1 MQVQRLWIKDFR
13 NIENL
18 DLEFSP
24 HLNIFIG
31 ENGSGKT
38 NIMEA
43 LCLSLSLKSHREN
56 KNLNFISYGKD
67 RSDIKSRILFS
78 DSTEATSH
86 LCILPNKRSVR
97 FDGQGAMKK
106 NELRLSCPVVFF
118 APEDLDLI
126 KGGPLIRRN
135 FIDDTISFISPKYR
149 TELKEYYTVLRQKNT
164 LLRTYRDWDKEIL
177 RLYNE
182 KLAVNGTN
190 IARYR
195 IKFLQEFDKYFYS
208 LHEVISPSS
217 DISLNYISDVYDSV
231 EKSVSEEI
239 YFTELEKKM
248 PDEINARQSLTG
260 VHKDDIAVIL
270 GGRNSRSFAS
280 QGQQRSLAICLKL
293 SVIDFY
299 KEKTDRN
306 AIVMLDDVMSEL
318 DRNRRSQLLQ
328 IIKDNQ
334 CFITSTED
342 NFSSDYHKKY
352 TFSVRSG
359 KAVKL

>member
-1 MQVQRLWIKDFR
+1 
-13 NIENL
+13 
-18 DLEFSP
+18 
-24 HLNIFIG
+24 
-31 ENGSGKT
+31 
-38 NIMEA
+38 
-43 LCLSLSLKSHREN
+43 
-56 KNLNFISYGKD
+56 
-67 RSDIKSRILFS
+67 
-78 DSTEATSH
+78 
-86 LCILPNKRSVR
+86 
-97 FDGQGAMKK
+97 
-106 NELRLSCPVVFF
+106 
-118 APEDLDLI
+118 
-126 KGGPLIRRN
+126 
-135 FIDDTISFISPKYR
+135 
-149 TELKEYYTVLRQKNT
+149 
-164 LLRTYRDWDKEIL
+164 
-177 RLYNE
+177 
-182 KLAVNGTN
+182 
-190 IARYR
+190 
-195 IKFLQEFDKYFYS
+195 
-208 LHEVISPSS
+208 
-217 DISLNYISDVYDSV
+217 
-231 EKSVSEEI
+231 
-239 YFTELEKKM
+239 M